1 VLGLTDFVGTRRNQ
15 EEEEEDAPASCA
27 TLLSYCHVPS
37 FSLHA
42 RTSSLVELYTRLTV
56 CGVVDVAILSP
67 LALSKHWLF
76 DEVHWFDCLCYH
88 TVLLCFFGRKYEL
101 VFYSLTYIKMSVHD
115 KFFPTSRWSEDS
127 ILNQVVE
134 EAVRDPQVI
143 VVVTTP
149 LLLNNK
155 ILQQNPVGI

>member
-1 VLGLTDFVGTRRNQ
+1 
-15 EEEEEDAPASCA
+15 
-27 TLLSYCHVPS
+27 
-37 FSLHA
+37 
-42 RTSSLVELYTRLTV
+42 
-56 CGVVDVAILSP
+56 
-67 LALSKHWLF
+67 
-76 DEVHWFDCLCYH
+76 
-88 TVLLCFFGRKYEL
+88 
-101 VFYSLTYIKMSVHD
+101 MSVHD